1 MKRLLLLLSV
11 LLLVLFFVQTKT
23 EASSSFKELP
33 TKQKTDQWSVELSE
47 AKNEKKFARPKKGE
61 YKIYSVEIKNIG
73 KEAATAD
80 VQLFRDDPNSITK
93 YSLFGCP
100 EEKCEKQSEGSRDLA
115 DSLNDGSPLRFKNII
130 LADKASELEVQII
143 WSQKGQEGR
152 NLKQTFKFT
161 EGILNQ

>member
-1 MKRLLLLLSV
+1 MKKLLLLLSV

-23 EASSSFKELP
+23 QALSFKELP
-33 TKQKTDQWSVELSE
+33 IKQKTDQWSVELSE
-47 AKNEKKFARPKKGE
+47 EKNEKGFASPKKGE

-73 KEAATAD
+73 KEAATTD
-80 VQLFRDDPNSITK
+80 VQLFRDDSNSITK

-100 EEKCEKQSEGSRDLA
+100 DEKCEKQSEGSKALA
-115 DSLNDGSPLRFKNII
+115 DSLNDGSPLRFKHIM
-130 LADKASELEVQII
+130 LADKASELEVEII

-161 EGILNQ
+161 EDSLNQ

>member
-11 LLLVLFFVQTKT
+11 LLLLLFFVQTKT
-23 EASSSFKELP
+23 QASSFNELP
-33 TKQKTDQWSVELSE
+33 FKQKTDQWSVELSE
-47 AKNEKKFARPKKGE
+47 AKNEKEFASPKKGE
-61 YKIYSVEIKNIG
+61 YKVYSVEIKNIG

-80 VQLFRDDPNSITK
+80 VQLFRDDPSSITK

-100 EEKCEKQSEGSRDLA
+100 DEKCEKQSEDSRALA
-115 DSLNDGSPLRFKNII
+115 ENLNDGPPLRFKHIM
-130 LADKASELEVQII
+130 LANKASELEVEII

-161 EGILNQ
+161 EDSLN

>member
-23 EASSSFKELP
+23 QASSFKELP
-33 TKQKTDQWSVELSE
+33 IKQKTDQWSVELSE
-47 AKNEKKFARPKKGE
+47 AKNEKEFASPKKGE
-61 YKIYSVEIKNIG
+61 YKIYSVEIKNG

-100 EEKCEKQSEGSRDLA
+100 EEKCEKQSEGSRSLA
-115 DSLNDGSPLRFKNII
+115 DSLNDGSPLR
-130 LADKASELEVQII
+130 LSTLC
-143 WSQKGQEGR
+143 
-152 NLKQTFKFT
+152 
-161 EGILNQ
+161 

>member
-11 LLLVLFFVQTKT
+11 LLLVLLFGQTKT
-23 EASSSFKELP
+23 QASSFNELP
-33 TKQKTDQWSVELSE
+33 FKQKTDQWSVELSE
-47 AKNEKKFARPKKGE
+47 AKNEKEFTSPKKGE

-80 VQLFRDDPNSITK
+80 VQLFRDDPNSTTK

-100 EEKCEKQSEGSRDLA
+100 EEKCEKQSEGSRALA
-115 DSLNDGSPLRFKNII
+115 DSLNDGSPLRFKHIM
-130 LADKASELEVQII
+130 LADKASELEVEII

-161 EGILNQ
+161 EGSLNQ

>member
-11 LLLVLFFVQTKT
+11 FLLLLFFVQTKT
-23 EASSSFKELP
+23 QASSFNELP
-33 TKQKTDQWSVELSE
+33 FKQKTDQWSVELSE
-47 AKNEKKFARPKKGE
+47 AKNEKEFASSKKGE
-61 YKIYSVEIKNIG
+61 YKVYSVEIKNIG

-80 VQLFRDDPNSITK
+80 VQLFRDDPSSITK

-100 EEKCEKQSEGSRDLA
+100 DEKCEKQSEDSRALA
-115 DSLNDGSPLRFKNII
+115 ENLNDGSPLRFKHIM
-130 LADKASELEVQII
+130 LANKASELEVEII

-161 EGILNQ
+161 EDSLN

>member
-1 MKRLLLLLSV
+1 MKKLLLLLSV

-23 EASSSFKELP
+23 QASSFKELP
-33 TKQKTDQWSVELSE
+33 IKQKTDQWSVELSE
-47 AKNEKKFARPKKGE
+47 AKNEKGFASPKKGE

-73 KEAATAD
+73 KEAATTD

-100 EEKCEKQSEGSRDLA
+100 EEKCEKQSEGSKALA
-115 DSLNDGSPLRFKNII
+115 DSLNDGSPLKFKHIM
-130 LADKASELEVQII
+130 LADKASELEVEII
-143 WSQKGQEGR
+143 WSQKGQEGH

-161 EGILNQ
+161 EDSLNQ

>member
-11 LLLVLFFVQTKT
+11 LLILLFLVQTKT
-23 EASSSFKELP
+23 QASSFNELP
-33 TKQKTDQWSVELSE
+33 FKQKTDQWSVELSE
-47 AKNEKKFARPKKGE
+47 AKNEKEFASPKKGE
-61 YKIYSVEIKNIG
+61 YKVYSVEIKNIG

-100 EEKCEKQSEGSRDLA
+100 DEKCEKQSEDSRALA
-115 DSLNDGSPLRFKNII
+115 ESLNDGSPLRFKHIM
-130 LADKASELEVQII
+130 LADKASELEVEII
-143 WSQKGQEGR
+143 WSQKRQEGR

-161 EGILNQ
+161 EDSLN

>member
-11 LLLVLFFVQTKT
+11 LLLLLFFVQTKSQ
-23 EASSSFKELP
+23 ASSFNELP
-33 TKQKTDQWSVELSE
+33 FKQKTDQWSVELSE
-47 AKNEKKFARPKKGE
+47 AKNEKKFASLKKGE
-61 YKIYSVEIKNIG
+61 YKVYSVEIKNIG

-80 VQLFRDDPNSITK
+80 IQLFRDDPNSITK

-100 EEKCEKQSEGSRDLA
+100 DEKCEKQSEDSRALA
-115 DSLNDGSPLRFKNII
+115 ESLNDGSPLRFKHIM
-130 LADKASELEVQII
+130 LADKASELEVEII

-161 EGILNQ
+161 DNNLN

>member
-23 EASSSFKELP
+23 QASSSFKELP
-33 TKQKTDQWSVELSE
+33 IKQKTDQWSVELSE
-47 AKNEKKFARPKKGE
+47 AKNEKGFASPKKGE

-100 EEKCEKQSEGSRDLA
+100 EEKCEKQSEGSRALA
-115 DSLNDGSPLRFKNII
+115 DSLNNGSPLRFKNII
-130 LADKASELEVQII
+130 LADKASELEVEIL

-161 EGILNQ
+161 QGSLNQ

>member
-1 MKRLLLLLSV
+1 MKGLLLLLSV
-11 LLLVLFFVQTKT
+11 LLILLFFVQTKT
-23 EASSSFKELP
+23 QASSFNELP
-33 TKQKTDQWSVELSE
+33 FKQKTDQWSVELSE
-47 AKNEKKFARPKKGE
+47 AKNEKEFASPKKGE
-61 YKIYSVEIKNIG
+61 YKVYSVEIKNIG

-100 EEKCEKQSEGSRDLA
+100 DEKCEKQSEDSRALA
-115 DSLNDGSPLRFKNII
+115 ESLNDGSPLRFKHIM
-130 LADKASELEVQII
+130 LADKASELEVEII

-161 EGILNQ
+161 DNNLN